1 MKKAMQ
7 LLAALT
13 SVTLFSAAVIMPMR
27 VNADDNYFVS
37 DTVEPTTAAFEEE
50 TNTSYDHRDYEVCY
64 SISFVDSI
72 TGKLVDN
79 VEAKLCK
86 IETKFLT
93 GQRSPSG
100 ELEIVDGW
108 NSSDES
114 VYTTKWYP
122 AIDDYAYI
130 VIVDEL
136 PDGYIYAHQSGL
148 LIRLDSSY
156 QTGEV
161 DFKISLN
168 RGEPDIPR
176 DYPLNGT
183 FSMDIDVKDADN
195 NNIIKNVECELVDE
209 QTGEV
214 LASWNTSEHEKMHFE
229 SLEYKF
235 NTRINQETGSK
246 TYAVKI
252 KNMPDDY
259 KIYPSYASG
268 ENGTAAQR
276 IGYSMFYI
284 YHHNNKLSFTIP
296 LFKGEDVPIVTTTA
310 ATQVSSMLTNTTTE
324 SATFYCP
331 DCGRTVPLSERING
345 PLRSICRDCYE
356 AGHYIGTTAPMRT
369 NNTTTTV
376 TTSDTD
382 LANQTPTDNSTSVTT
397 QVLNADIV
405 FKDEK
410 INLEIGK
417 EKEFEYTVTGADVV
431 SFFTNGRF
439 KVVNNTY
446 SNGKGVVTLKA
457 SSFSYANSLICTLR
471 SGEAFVEKIIPV
483 HIAES
488 TTFICPKCK
497 REMPVSERIDG
508 PYWWICRE
516 CYEIQPI
523 GSTRPQDTDIT
534 TISTTTVTIDPRSTT
549 APKKLGESGDANLD
563 GQTTVADAVAILQ
576 YIGNRDKYQLTD
588 QGKKNADVDGVEGIT
603 PNDVLVILKWDSLE
617 NR

>member
-86 IETKFLT
+86 IETKYLT

-534 TISTTTVTIDPRSTT
+534 TTSTTTVTIDPRSTT

-576 YIGNRDKYQLTD
+576 YIGNHDKYQLTD

-603 PNDVLVILKWDSLE
+603 PNDALVILKWDSLE

>member
-86 IETKFLT
+86 IETKYLT

-534 TISTTTVTIDPRSTT
+534 TTSTTTVTIDPRSTT

-603 PNDVLVILKWDSLE
+603 PNDALVILKWDSLE

>member
-93 GQRSPSG
+93 GQRSPSS